1 MEYKDFRQLDYIL
14 LFLRLGSG
22 FLTGVTCVFIINFAL
37 VEMFFQTLLKAF
49 LVVKTLSHKW
59 GIRDRFVLAFPTSD
73 YGLLNAYS
81 YIISCATLGDLPE
94 KMRSIM
100 EGWLS

>member
-1 MEYKDFRQLDYIL
+1 MEYKDLWQSDNIL

-37 VEMFFQTLLKAF
+37 VKMFFQTLLKAF

-59 GIRDRFVLAFPTSD
+59 GIRDRFILAFPTSD

-81 YIISCATLGDLPE
+81 HAYLINTSKGNLPE
-94 KMRSIM
+94 KMLSIM
-100 EGWLS
+100 EG